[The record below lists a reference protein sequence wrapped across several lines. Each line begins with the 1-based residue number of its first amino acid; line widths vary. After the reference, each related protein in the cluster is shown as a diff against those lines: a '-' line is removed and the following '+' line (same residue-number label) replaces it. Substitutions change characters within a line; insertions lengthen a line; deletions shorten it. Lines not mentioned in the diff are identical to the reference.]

1 MSVFERIDW
10 FSASLPKMC
19 IYCAY
24 GYPVVFGVYDWLD
37 VFACGAHLVENLK
50 SKKETLH
57 APGSGYVDSGVE
69 GPARNVYLPMVGPR
83 DRCDWFKPI
92 RLDGRGVGFVNARKF
107 YLLDKA
113 GVFDDQRDDKQRKL
127 AMDGKE
133 MGE

>member
-1 MSVFERIDW
+1 MSVFERIDM

-24 GYPVVFGVYDWLD
+24 GYPVVFGVCDWLD

-50 SKKETLH
+50 SKKTTLDKH
-57 APGSGYVDSGVE
+57 RFERSDPD
-69 GPARNVYLPMVGPR
+69 GPVRNVYMPLVGPM
-83 DRCDWFKPI
+83 DRCDQFKPI

-113 GVFDDQRDDKQRKL
+113 GVFDDQRTEAQKKRS
-127 AMDGKE
+127 MDWKE
-133 MGE
+133 G

>member
-50 SKKETLH
+50 SKKTTLDKH
-57 APGSGYVDSGVE
+57 RFESSDPD
-69 GPARNVYLPMVGPR
+69 GPARNVYMPLVGPR
-83 DRCDWFKPI
+83 DRCDLFAPI
-92 RLDGRGVGFVNARKF
+92 RLDGAGSGSSTRESSTCSTRRGCSTISATTSR
-107 YLLDKA
+107 
-113 GVFDDQRDDKQRKL
+113 
-127 AMDGKE
+127 E
-133 MGE
+133 S